1 MAVSKGGFVSKMSI
15 GKRNEFLVWA
25 KLIEAGF
32 DVYPS
37 LVDDKGIDGIVG
49 ANGKYFEIQ
58 IKSGANWVNQRGFKK
73 EVLEANP
80 TRIYLVYNYTVNEFR
95 YFTARQI
102 LEEVFWS
109 HSISWKLSQINLNK
123 AMLEKYK
130 AHDWSGFLSYLTAV

>member
-1 MAVSKGGFVSKMSI
+1 MSKMSI

-49 ANGKYFEIQ
+49 SNGKYFEIQ

-95 YFTARQI
+95 YFTAQQI

>member
-1 MAVSKGGFVSKMSI
+1 MSKMSI

-37 LVDDKGIDGIVG
+37 LVDDKGIDGVIGVS
-49 ANGKYFEIQ
+49 GKYFEIQ

-80 TRIYLVYNYTVNEFR
+80 TRIYLVYNYTINEFR
-95 YFTARQI
+95 YFTAQQI

-130 AHDWSGFLSYLTAV
+130 AHDWIGFLSYLTAV

>member
-1 MAVSKGGFVSKMSI
+1 MSKLSI

-25 KLIEAGF
+25 KLIEEEF

-49 ANGKYFEIQ
+49 SNGKYFEIQ

-80 TRIYLVYNYTVNEFR
+80 TRIYLVYNYTANQFR
-95 YFTARQI
+95 YFTAQQI
-102 LEEVFWS
+102 LQETFWAN
-109 HSISWKLSQINLNK
+109 SISWRMSQINLNK
-123 AMLEKYK
+123 SMLEKYK
-130 AHDWSGFLSYLTAV
+130 AHDWDGFISYLKAA

>member
-1 MAVSKGGFVSKMSI
+1 MSI

-95 YFTARQI
+95 YFTAQQI
-102 LEEVFWS
+102 LEEVF
-109 HSISWKLSQINLNK
+109 
-123 AMLEKYK
+123 
-130 AHDWSGFLSYLTAV
+130 

>member
-1 MAVSKGGFVSKMSI
+1 MGGFVSKMSI

-37 LVDDKGIDGIVG
+37 LVDDKGIDGVIGV
-49 ANGKYFEIQ
+49 NGKYFEIQ

-80 TRIYLVYNYTVNEFR
+80 TRIYLVYNYTINEFR
-95 YFTARQI
+95 YFTAQQI

>member
-80 TRIYLVYNYTVNEFR
+80 T
-95 YFTARQI
+95 
-102 LEEVFWS
+102 
-109 HSISWKLSQINLNK
+109 
-123 AMLEKYK
+123 
-130 AHDWSGFLSYLTAV
+130 

>member
-1 MAVSKGGFVSKMSI
+1 VSKMSI

-37 LVDDKGIDGIVG
+37 LVDDKGIDGVIGVS
-49 ANGKYFEIQ
+49 GKYFEIQ

-80 TRIYLVYNYTVNEFR
+80 TRIYLVYNYTINEFR
-95 YFTARQI
+95 YFTAQQI

-130 AHDWSGFLSYLTAV
+130 AHDWIGFLSYLTAV

>member
-49 ANGKYFEIQ
+49 SNGKYFEIQ

-95 YFTARQI
+95 YFTAQQI